1 MRPDPI
7 IVPARVFVMYF
18 IVKNEAPIDHA
29 SMSILRS
36 LLLLILLALAL
47 PTPVH
52 AGDYELRITY
62 TPNTREM
69 RDGIR
74 KNFAGLYEF
83 STRSDYVA
91 AREAFEDLDA
101 KLIAFDNGVRD
112 DNRGTEDERYQRFLV
127 RLKDWQNAS
136 KVLKAALARAK

>member
-1 MRPDPI
+1 M
-7 IVPARVFVMYF
+7 
-18 IVKNEAPIDHA
+18 
-29 SMSILRS
+29 
-36 LLLLILLALAL
+36 LLLRTFLLLFLLAFTL
-47 PTPVH
+47 PTAAT

-91 AREAFEDLDA
+91 ARAAFEDLDA
-101 KLIAFDNGVRD
+101 KLIAFDKGVRD

-136 KVLKAALARAK
+136 KVLKAALSRAK

>member
-1 MRPDPI
+1 MSMIRSWCLLFVLMLA
-7 IVPARVFVMYF
+7 VPSSVQ
-18 IVKNEAPIDHA
+18 
-29 SMSILRS
+29 
-36 LLLLILLALAL
+36 
-47 PTPVH
+47 

-83 STRSDYVA
+83 SNRSDYLA

-101 KLIAFDNGVRD
+101 KLIAFDNGMRD
-112 DNRGTEDERYQRFLV
+112 ERGTKEERYQRFLV
-127 RLKDWQNAS
+127 RLQTFREAS
-136 KVLKAALARAK
+136 NVLKAALAKAK

>member
-1 MRPDPI
+1 MAYSVVTTKLLPER
-7 IVPARVFVMYF
+7 A
-18 IVKNEAPIDHA
+18 H
-29 SMSILRS
+29 MSILRS
-36 LLLLILLALAL
+36 LLLVLLLVSL
-47 PTPVH
+47 PSVVQ

-62 TPNTREM
+62 TPGTREM
-69 RDGIR
+69 RNGIR

-83 STRSDYVA
+83 ANRADYVA

-101 KLIAFDNGVRD
+101 KLIAFDRGVLE
-112 DNRGTEDERYQRFLV
+112 DNRGTEEERYQRFLV